1 MLVLARKKNESIMI
15 GDSIEIKVL
24 AIEGEQI
31 KLGIIAPKHID
42 IYRKEIYAAIQ
53 KENKLAANVQAI
65 LLQQLKNNKK
75 TTKHSINASDIK
87 NVDREQ

>member
-1 MLVLARKKNESIMI
+1 MLVLTRKKNESIMI

-42 IYRKEIYAAIQ
+42 VYRKEIYIAIQ
-53 KENKLAANVQAI
+53 EENKQAADVSTN

-75 TTKHSINASDIK
+75 N
-87 NVDREQ
+87 

>member
-1 MLVLARKKNESIMI
+1 MLVLTRKKNESIMI

-24 AIEGEQI
+24 EIEGEQI

-42 IYRKEIYAAIQ
+42 IHRKEIYIAIQ
-53 KENKLAANVQAI
+53 EENKQAADIASS

-75 TTKHSINASDIK
+75 DKKTIK
-87 NVDREQ
+87 QSFFHPI

>member
-1 MLVLARKKNESIMI
+1 MLVLTRKKNESIMI

-42 IYRKEIYAAIQ
+42 IHRKEIYIAIQ
-53 KENKLAANVQAI
+53 EENKQAANI
-65 LLQQLKNNKK
+65 STNLLQQLKNNKK
-75 TTKHSINASDIK
+75 S
-87 NVDREQ
+87 

>member
-1 MLVLARKKNESIMI
+1 MLVLTRKKNESIMI

-42 IYRKEIYAAIQ
+42 IYRKEIYIAIQ
-53 KENKLAANVQAI
+53 EENKQAANI
-65 LLQQLKNNKK
+65 STNLLQQLKNNKK
-75 TTKHSINASDIK
+75 S
-87 NVDREQ
+87 

>member
-1 MLVLARKKNESIMI
+1 MLVLTRKKNESIMI

-24 AIEGEQI
+24 AVEGEQI

-42 IYRKEIYAAIQ
+42 IYRKEIYIAIQ
-53 KENKLAANVQAI
+53 EENKQAADISTN

-75 TTKHSINASDIK
+75 S
-87 NVDREQ
+87 

>member
-1 MLVLARKKNESIMI
+1 MLVLTRKKDESIII

-42 IYRKEIYAAIQ
+42 IYRKEIYTAIQ
-53 KENKLAANVQAI
+53 EENKQAADVSTN

-75 TTKHSINASDIK
+75 NKK
-87 NVDREQ
+87 NR

>member
-1 MLVLARKKNESIMI
+1 MLVLTRKKDESIMI

-42 IYRKEIYAAIQ
+42 IYRKEIYIAIQ
-53 KENKLAANVQAI
+53 EENKQAADISTN

-75 TTKHSINASDIK
+75 N
-87 NVDREQ
+87 

>member
-1 MLVLARKKNESIMI
+1 VWEGGKIMLVLTRKKNESIMI

-42 IYRKEIYAAIQ
+42 IHRKEIYIAIQ
-53 KENKLAANVQAI
+53 EENKQAADISTN
-65 LLQQLKNNKK
+65 LLQQLKNKK
-75 TTKHSINASDIK
+75 K
-87 NVDREQ
+87 N

>member
-1 MLVLARKKNESIMI
+1 MLVLTRKKNESIMI

-42 IYRKEIYAAIQ
+42 IYRKEIYIAIQ
-53 KENKLAANVQAI
+53 EENKQAADVSTN
-65 LLQQLKNNKK
+65 LLQQLKKK
-75 TTKHSINASDIK
+75 LK
-87 NVDREQ
+87 NY

>member
-1 MLVLARKKNESIMI
+1 MLVLTRKKNESIMI

-42 IYRKEIYAAIQ
+42 IYRKEIYIAIQ
-53 KENKLAANVQAI
+53 EENKQAADVSTN

-75 TTKHSINASDIK
+75 N
-87 NVDREQ
+87 

>member
-1 MLVLARKKNESIMI
+1 MLVLTRKKNESIMI

-42 IYRKEIYAAIQ
+42 IYRKEIYIAIQ
-53 KENKLAANVQAI
+53 EENKQAADVSTN

-75 TTKHSINASDIK
+75 NY
-87 NVDREQ
+87 

>member
-42 IYRKEIYAAIQ
+42 IHRKEIYISI
-53 KENKLAANVQAI
+53 KEENKQAADI
-65 LLQQLKNNKK
+65 STKLLEQLKK
-75 TTKHSINASDIK
+75 S
-87 NVDREQ
+87 

>member
-1 MLVLARKKNESIMI
+1 MLVLTRKKDESIII

-42 IYRKEIYAAIQ
+42 IYRKEIYIAIQ
-53 KENKLAANVQAI
+53 EENKQAADVPTN

-75 TTKHSINASDIK
+75 IK
-87 NVDREQ
+87 KNR

>member
-1 MLVLARKKNESIMI
+1 MLVLTRKKNESIMI

-42 IYRKEIYAAIQ
+42 IYRKEIYIAIQ
-53 KENKLAANVQAI
+53 EENKQAADISTN
-65 LLQQLKNNKK
+65 LLQQLKNDKK
-75 TTKHSINASDIK
+75 N
-87 NVDREQ
+87 

>member
-1 MLVLARKKNESIMI
+1 MLVLTRKKNESIMI

-42 IYRKEIYAAIQ
+42 IHRKEIYIAIQ
-53 KENKLAANVQAI
+53 EENKQAADVSTN

-75 TTKHSINASDIK
+75 N
-87 NVDREQ
+87 

>member
-1 MLVLARKKNESIMI
+1 MLVLTRKKDESIMI

-42 IYRKEIYAAIQ
+42 IYRKEIYMAIQ
-53 KENKLAANVQAI
+53 EENKQAADVSTN

-75 TTKHSINASDIK
+75 S
-87 NVDREQ
+87 

>member
-1 MLVLARKKNESIMI
+1 MLVLTRKKNESIMI

-42 IYRKEIYAAIQ
+42 IYRKEIYIAIQ
-53 KENKLAANVQAI
+53 EENKQAADISTN

-75 TTKHSINASDIK
+75 S
-87 NVDREQ
+87 